1 MAQYAHIV
9 ADFIDRYAAR
19 GITLDGFQIEAIEAL
34 AAHSD
39 VLVSAPTGAG
49 KTVVA
54 EFAVDLAL
62 ARSKRCIYTA
72 PIKALSNQKY
82 KDLVSVH
89 GADNLGLL
97 TGDVTINR
105 EAPIVVVTTEV
116 LRNMTLHRDDS
127 LIDVGYAVLDE
138 VHYLAD
144 PFRGPVWE
152 EIILTLPSHVRLVSL
167 SATIANID
175 EFSGW
180 LRSVRG
186 RTTTV
191 FTDFRPVPLEQLVM
205 RGKKLLPL
213 YKDGETNPALL
224 NGSPSQPGSPAGM
237 RLRTIELLGARDMLP
252 AIEFI
257 FSRKGCDRAVGDLLD
272 AGIYLTTREQ
282 AREVRKR
289 LDVIR
294 ADLSAEDARAI
305 KFGFWSKAFCRGF
318 GAHHA
323 GMFPA
328 LKELAEEL
336 MDAGLL
342 KLVYATGTLALG
354 IDMPVRTVVVESL
367 RKFNGQDF
375 VDLSATEYI
384 QLIGRAGRRG
394 KDTVGYAVIMDSA
407 DLDVAELADIG
418 SGKVEPL
425 ESVFFPS
432 YNTVVNLL
440 DSYSYA
446 DARAVMGTS
455 FAQYQRNADLGQIE
469 ARALRIRERL
479 RKVEAELA
487 DTCGRGDVV
496 DYLRLREQAG
506 RASKA
511 ERKRAKEA
519 YREKV
524 ADSWH
529 AVRTGKLYAYAR
541 DGHLE
546 YGVALSIAARKIRFV
561 SIFGEL
567 VWLYRD
573 ELSAELR
580 EVGEIPM
587 PFGVS
592 LKSPQVR
599 EDIALAMIDEIEERS
614 ELGVDLDL
622 EASWDRFAVRSSPEL
637 ERHSV
642 HLCPDVAEHI
652 DDGAELLSLDKRL
665 ADLEA
670 LRASYDDS
678 VARDFDATANVL
690 RVLGYIQGEDLG
702 SAAMTLQSIHNE
714 ADLLIVE
721 SLKEASVKALSAAEF
736 AGLISGFLGD
746 RRLGTPLPRRGS
758 LRAAWDAVE
767 RNHAYLVGLESDHGI
782 TRTPEC
788 MPGSCDA
795 FTAWAEGANLST
807 VLGMS
812 RLVVGDFISANRR
825 LIDVLGQL
833 ADSDPSSWVAKKA
846 FEARDLV
853 RKWAWL

>member
-1 MAQYAHIV
+1 MTHYADII
-9 ADFIDRYAAR
+9 ADFVDRYAAW
-19 GITLDGFQIEAIEAL
+19 GISLDGFQIEAIEAL
-34 AAHSD
+34 AAHND

-62 ARSKRCIYTA
+62 ARSQRCIYTA

-82 KDLVSVH
+82 KALVATH
-89 GADNLGLL
+89 GTENVGLL
-97 TGDVTINR
+97 TGDVTVNR

-116 LRNMTLHRDDS
+116 LRNMTLHRDDA
-127 LIDVGYAVLDE
+127 LRDVGYAILDE

-152 EIILTLPSHVRLVSL
+152 EIILTLPSHIRLVSL

-186 RTTTV
+186 RTATV
-191 FTDFRPVPLEQLVM
+191 CSDFRPVPLEQFVM
-205 RGKKLLPL
+205 RGKRLLPL
-213 YKDGETNPALL
+213 YTDGDINPALL
-224 NGSPSQPGSPAGM
+224 SGGSAQAKSPASM
-237 RLRTIELLGARDMLP
+237 RRRIIEVLGARDMLP

-272 AGIYLTTREQ
+272 ACVYLTTREQ
-282 AREVRKR
+282 AREVRRR

-294 ADLSAEDARAI
+294 ADLSDEDARAI
-305 KFGFWSKAFCRGF
+305 RFGFWSKAFCRGF

-394 KDTVGYAVIMDSA
+394 KDKVGYAVVLDSP
-407 DLDVAELADIG
+407 DLDAEVLGDIG

-425 ESVFFPS
+425 ESVFYPS

-446 DARAVMGTS
+446 DARAIMGTS
-455 FAQYQRNADLGQIE
+455 FAQYQRDADLGQIE

-479 RKVEAELA
+479 RTVEAELA
-487 DTCGRGDVV
+487 GSCERGDVV
-496 DYLRLREQAG
+496 EYLRLRERAG

-519 YREKV
+519 YRAKIEQ
-524 ADSWH
+524 SWQG
-529 AVRTGKLYAYAR
+529 VRTGKLYAYAR

-546 YGVALSIAARKIRFV
+546 YGVVLSLAPRKIRFTN
-561 SIFGEL
+561 IYAEL

-592 LKSPQVR
+592 LKDPQVR
-599 EDIALAMIDEIEERS
+599 EDIALAMIDAIEERS

-622 EASWDRFAVRSSPEL
+622 EASWDRFAVRTSPEL
-637 ERHSV
+637 ERHPV
-642 HLCPDVAEHI
+642 HLCPDVADHI
-652 DDGAELLSLDKRL
+652 DDGAELVSLDQRL
-665 ADLEA
+665 TDLET
-670 LRASYDDS
+670 LRASYDES

-690 RVLGYIQGEDLG
+690 RTLGYIQGERLG
-702 SAAMTLQSIHNE
+702 SVAMALQEIHSE
-714 ADLLIVE
+714 TDLLIVE
-721 SLKEASVKALSAAEF
+721 SLKEAAVQELSAAEF
-736 AGLISGFLGD
+736 AGLVAGFLAD
-746 RRLGTPLPRRGS
+746 RRLGTATPRRHS
-758 LRAAWDAVE
+758 LRAAWAAVE
-767 RNHAYLVGLESDHGI
+767 RNYRYLIDLEHANGI
-782 TRTPEC
+782 QRTPEC

-795 FTAWAEGANLST
+795 FAAWAEGADLNA

-833 ADSDPSSWVAKKA
+833 GAVEASWVSDKA
-846 FEARDLV
+846 LEARELV
-853 RKWAWL
+853 RKWVWI